1 MCTITQTC
9 LRLSVKETSH
19 NPEGSDLGERNTPT
33 VANIVQSI
41 PVDGELE
48 SGFLVLV
55 QDPMS
60 KATSPR
66 VEGT

>member
-1 MCTITQTC
+1 M
-9 LRLSVKETSH
+9 LSLSVKETSC
-19 NPEGSDLGERNTPT
+19 NPEGSDWGERNLPT
-33 VANIVQSI
+33 VANVVQSI

-48 SGFLVLV
+48 SGLLVLV

-66 VEGT
+66 VEGA